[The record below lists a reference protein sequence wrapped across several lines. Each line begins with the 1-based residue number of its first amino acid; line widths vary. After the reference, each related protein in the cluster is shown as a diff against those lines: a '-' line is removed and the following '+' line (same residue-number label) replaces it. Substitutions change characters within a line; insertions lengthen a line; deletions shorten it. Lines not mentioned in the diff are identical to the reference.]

1 MQRVLPSLMKAPSL
15 FHEMVDIP
23 RAAPTRPMMM
33 EKGGKDPPRN
43 AFEQRA
49 ETPPAERQGRS

>member
-1 MQRVLPSLMKAPSL
+1 MQCMLPSL
-15 FHEMVDIP
+15 FHEMIDIP
-23 RAAPTRPMMM
+23 RAAPTRPMTM

>member
-1 MQRVLPSLMKAPSL
+1 MQRMSPSLMKAPLL
-15 FHEMVDIP
+15 FHEKVDIP
-23 RAAPTRPMMM
+23 RAAPTRPMTM

-49 ETPPAERQGRS
+49 ETPPAERQGIS